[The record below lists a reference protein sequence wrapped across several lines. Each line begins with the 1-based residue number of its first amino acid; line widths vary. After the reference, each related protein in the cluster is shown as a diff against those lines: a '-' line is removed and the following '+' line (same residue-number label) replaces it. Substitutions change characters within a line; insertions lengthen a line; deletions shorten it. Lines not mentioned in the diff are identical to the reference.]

1 MISFFVAN
9 RFTASRKAS
18 RFLSLISVISITG
31 IAIGVATL
39 IIALTVLSGFEK
51 TIADKIVQFNSHIQ
65 ITAFSNHTLP
75 DYRFV
80 RPVLVKKLEP
90 HAAGVSPFFAQL
102 AIIKSRRY
110 TDGITIKGILPEYD
124 VSNIGKYIVT
134 GSGDLDYR
142 ETDPKILIGKKLAQK
157 LFVKTGD
164 KITLFTLR
172 NNQEPSPENPPGIKQ
187 FIVTGIFESGMAEYD
202 DDYAYLNLKN
212 AQELL
217 DVDNRINGYDIKVR
231 DISRIDSLTAN
242 LNDYLNYPY
251 YVRSIYNIYQN
262 IFTWIDLQKRL
273 IPISLILIV
282 VVAVFNIIGTLLMI
296 VLERTK
302 AIGILKSL
310 GASRK
315 QIVSIFLLQGIY
327 ISLIGIVLGNI
338 IAYILSRLQQ
348 EYNII
353 SIPES
358 VYFMSKAPVEI
369 QLQNYLIISAA
380 TLLLS
385 AFAAFIPSYIASR
398 INPVNTIRFN

>member
-1 MISFFVAN
+1 MISIFVAN

-18 RFLSLISVISITG
+18 RFISLISFISIAG

-75 DYRFV
+75 DYRNV
-80 RPVLVKKLEP
+80 RPVLLKKLKP
-90 HAAGVSPFFAQL
+90 HAEGISPFIAQL

-110 TDGITIKGILPEYD
+110 TDGITIKGIEPEFD
-124 VSNIGKYIVT
+124 VSNVADYIIAGKNDISYK
-134 GSGDLDYR
+134 DQL
-142 ETDPKILIGKKLAQK
+142 PNILVGQKLAQK
-157 LFVKTGD
+157 LFVNAGD
-164 KITLFTLR
+164 KVTLFTLT
-172 NNQEPSPENPPGIKQ
+172 NNQEPSIENPPGIKQ
-187 FIVTGIFESGMAEYD
+187 FIVAGIFESGMAEYD
-202 DDYAYLNLKN
+202 DDYAYINLRN
-212 AQELL
+212 AQQLL
-217 DVDNRINGYDIKVR
+217 GVDRKINGYDIKVN
-231 DISRIDSLTAN
+231 DISKIDSLAAN
-242 LNDYLNYPY
+242 LNDFLTYPY
-251 YVRSIYNIYQN
+251 YVRTIYKIYQN

-296 VLERTK
+296 VLERTN

-310 GASRK
+310 GANRK
-315 QIVSIFLLQGIY
+315 QIVSIFLLQGVY

-338 IAYILSRLQQ
+338 IAYILSKLQQ

-353 SIPES
+353 SIPET
-358 VYFMSKAPVEI
+358 VYYMSKAPI
-369 QLQNYLIISAA
+369 QIDLQNYLLISAA

-385 AFAAFIPSYIASR
+385 LLAAFIPSYIASR
-398 INPVNTIRFN
+398 INPVQTIRFN